1 MFFAVSLSS
10 FSGNEPIATL
20 FEHVYWKEGATEA
33 ESGKKTLT
41 LVEFEQRYKDEF
53 IQLGE
58 QQKQHNLWQAYLRLS
73 PADQVLPEVHQVLKQ
88 NDVNVNVNWPL
99 AHYKSAVRY
108 LQKDTHDIAA
118 TGGTNWQKY
127 LPPRFQKR
135 IFYPSLWSNQE
146 MEDWGKAWVEAIFA

>member
-1 MFFAVSLSS
+1 
-10 FSGNEPIATL
+10 
-20 FEHVYWKEGATEA
+20 
-33 ESGKKTLT
+33 
-41 LVEFEQRYKDEF
+41 
-53 IQLGE
+53 
-58 QQKQHNLWQAYLRLS
+58 LWQAYLRLT
-73 PADQVLPEVHQVLKQ
+73 PEEQALPEVHQVLKQ

-135 IFYPSLWSNQE
+135 IFYPILWNE
-146 MEDWGKAWVEAIFA
+146 TETAEWGKAWVDSVFA